1 MNKSA
6 YYDLKDMLCRELEQV
21 ANKGELS
28 AGELDVVDKL
38 THSIKSIETIMAMED
53 SGYSNDGMQSGN
65 SYARKRDSRGRYSR
79 DYYSRDGRNMGYSRD
94 SKTRMIEQLEDLMHE
109 AETDTEKDLLRNCIN
124 QMR

>member
-1 MNKSA
+1 MTKNA

-21 ANKGELS
+21 TNKGELS

-38 THSIKSIETIMAMED
+38 THSIKSIATIMAMED
-53 SGYSNDGMQSGN
+53 SGYSNDDMQGEN

-79 DYYSRDGRNMGYSRD
+79 DYYSRDGRSMGYSRD
-94 SKTRMIEQLEDLMHE
+94 DKARMIEQLEDMMQDAKSDMERE
-109 AETDTEKDLLRNCIN
+109 ALRNCIN

>member
-1 MNKSA
+1 MTKNA

-38 THSIKSIETIMAMED
+38 THSIKSIATIMAMED
-53 SGYSNDGMQSGN
+53 SGYSNDDMQSGN

-79 DYYSRDGRNMGYSRD
+79 DYYSRDGRSMGYSRD
-94 SKTRMIEQLEDLMHE
+94 DKARMIEQLEDMMQDAKSDMERE
-109 AETDTEKDLLRNCIN
+109 ALRNCIN

>member
-1 MNKSA
+1 MTKNA

-38 THSIKSIETIMAMED
+38 THSIKSIATIMAMED
-53 SGYSNDGMQSGN
+53 SGYSNDDMQSGN

-79 DYYSRDGRNMGYSRD
+79 DYYSRDGRSMGYSRD
-94 SKTRMIEQLEDLMHE
+94 DKARMIEQLEDMMHNAKSDMERE
-109 AETDTEKDLLRNCIN
+109 ALRDCIN

>member
-1 MNKSA
+1 MTKNA

-21 ANKGELS
+21 TNKGELS

-38 THSIKSIETIMAMED
+38 THSIKSIATIMAMED
-53 SGYSNDGMQSGN
+53 SGYSNDDMQSGN

-79 DYYSRDGRNMGYSRD
+79 DYYSRDGRSMGYSRD
-94 SKTRMIEQLEDLMHE
+94 DKARMIEQLEDMMQDAKSDMERE
-109 AETDTEKDLLRNCIN
+109 ALRNCIN